1 MRRFDLEDGRGTFVF
16 QNKRCLVIRDAG
28 SAETETSFYD
38 IVKEKKDKRGLPI
51 LIVKELTLEEAK
63 GNSVVGNTFFDV
75 ESGKA
80 IKTYKAAGWTVAKE
94 PCEDVELITR
104 LLEQV
109 NKFGNRTI
117 QKKGFI
123 RQDVSW
129 RRDKEFVNGDFVFEV
144 VFKNGKVSEIK
155 TIEEKFWRGFQAPK
169 EKRITGRY
177 ESEDGRRMETETET
191 SWYEGY
197 SDTLISEAEKE
208 EVREEALNNL
218 SGMRY
223 ETKRLPVLEHFYN
236 PEYRK
241 FESVQKKLS
250 DELKR
255 STNILKEEQK

>member
-1 MRRFDLEDGRGTFVF
+1 MRRFDLEDGRGTFVHN
-16 QNKRCLVIRDAG
+16 NKRCLVFRDAG
-28 SAETETSFYD
+28 SAITDSCFFD

-80 IKTYKAAGWTVAKE
+80 IKTYKAAGWKVAEE

-104 LLEQV
+104 LLNQI
-109 NKFGNRTI
+109 NNFGNRTI

-129 RRDKEFVNGDFVFEV
+129 RRDEEFVNGDFVFEV

-197 SDTLISEAEKE
+197 SDTVISEGEKE

-223 ETKRLPVLEHFYN
+223 ETKRLPELKHFYN
-236 PEYRK
+236 PEHRK
-241 FESVQKKLS
+241 FDWIQKKLS

-255 STNILKEEQK
+255 YSQTF

>member
-28 SAETETSFYD
+28 SAITNSKFYD

-104 LLEQV
+104 LLNQV
-109 NKFGNRTI
+109 NNFGNRTI

-129 RRDKEFVNGDFVFEV
+129 RRDEEFVNGDFVFEV
-144 VFKNGKVSEIK
+144 VFENGKVSEIK

-197 SDTLISEAEKE
+197 SDTVISEGEKE

-223 ETKRLPVLEHFYN
+223 ETKRLPELKRFYN
-236 PEYRK
+236 PEHRK
-241 FESVQKKLS
+241 FDWIQKKLS